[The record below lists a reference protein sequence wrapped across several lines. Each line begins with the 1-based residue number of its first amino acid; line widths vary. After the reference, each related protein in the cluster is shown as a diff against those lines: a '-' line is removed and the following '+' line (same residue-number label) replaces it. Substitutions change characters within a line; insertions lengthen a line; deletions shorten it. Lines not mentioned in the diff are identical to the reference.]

1 MTNAHSFDEAM
12 YLEPLGDGRYRG
24 STSAG
29 YANMVGPFGGAI
41 AALMLQ
47 APSLAPD
54 RLGDPSALTVN
65 FCGPVADG
73 VFDVRATAIRTNRSN
88 QHWTMTLMQDDQVAV
103 AASAVFATR
112 RPTWRHTEARCPDAP
127 GPDSVERATNAF
139 RPPWTQ
145 RYDMRF
151 VKGSLPSLG
160 ASSDATSSEEAPGQ
174 EPVSWVWIADD
185 PPRPIDY
192 LSLAAICD
200 AFFPRIFL
208 RRPTWTPVGTVSLT
222 IHFHAD
228 APMLAAQ
235 GERPVFGIAAASH
248 FGNGMFDEHVEV
260 WSDDRSLLAT
270 AHQIV
275 YFKA

>member
-1 MTNAHSFDEAM
+1 MTIAHPFDEATH
-12 YLEPLGDGRYRG
+12 LEPLGDGRYRG
-24 STSAG
+24 ETSAR
-29 YANMVGPFGGAI
+29 YANMVGPFGGTI

-47 APSLAPD
+47 APSLAPQ
-54 RLGDPSALTVN
+54 RLGDPTALTVN

-73 VFDVRATAIRTNRSN
+73 AFDVTASTIRTNRSN
-88 QHWTMTLMQDDQVAV
+88 QHWTMNLMQDGQVAV

-112 RPTWRHTEARCPDAP
+112 RPTWGHTEARCPDA
-127 GPDSVERATNAF
+127 SEAASMERASNAF

-151 VKGSLPSLG
+151 VRGSLPSLG
-160 ASSDATSSEEAPGQ
+160 EGTPGR
-174 EPVSWVWIADD
+174 EPTSWVWVADD
-185 PPRPIDY
+185 PPRPLDY

-222 IHFHAD
+222 IYFHAD

-235 GERPVFGIAAASH
+235 AERPVFGTASANH

-260 WSDDRSLLAT
+260 WSDDRRLLAT

-275 YFKA
+275 YYKA